1 MEAIDL
7 RQNLISTINRLPSDM
22 LEELDKYISFLE
34 YQTRVDAEKSKKEVL
49 ENLQISANEMQ
60 MIKERKLKAKEAL
73 NSLLS

>member
-22 LEELDKYISFLE
+22 LEELDKYINFLE
-34 YQTRVDAEKSKKEVL
+34 YKKVVDADKSKEEIL
-49 ENLQISANEMQ
+49 NNLKISATEIQ
-60 MIKERKLKAKEAL
+60 MIREGKLKAKEAL